1 MFEAFNLSCVRDE
14 RTLFSGLSFTIEP
27 GDMVQIEGRNG
38 AGKTSLLRI
47 LAGLSSPDAGE
58 VRWQG
63 VSTRRQRDIFH
74 QQLLYL
80 GHQPGV
86 KSVLTAF
93 ENLAFYLSVN
103 GPTVKGNASAEAIY
117 QALENVGLLGYEDV
131 TVAQMSAGQQRR
143 VALARLWL
151 SDASLWIL
159 DEPLTAIDKQ
169 GVATLITLFEQHAQQ
184 GGMVLLTTHQ
194 DLEGVNRHVRK
205 LRLTSAEPV

>member
-1 MFEAFNLSCVRDE
+1 MFEALDLSCVRDE

-27 GDMVQIEGRNG
+27 GEMVQIEGRNG

-151 SDASLWIL
+151 SNAPLWIL

-169 GVATLITLFEQHAQQ
+169 GVATLITLFEQHTQQ

-194 DLEGVNRHVRK
+194 DLQGVNRHVRK

>member
-1 MFEAFNLSCVRDE
+1 MFEALNLSCVRDE
-14 RTLFSGLSFTIEP
+14 RTLFSGLSFTVEP
-27 GDMVQIEGRNG
+27 AEMVQIEGRNG

-47 LAGLSSPDAGE
+47 LAGLSSPDGGE

-63 VSTRRQRDIFH
+63 VNTRRQRAVFH

-93 ENLAFYLSVN
+93 ENLAFYQSVN
-103 GPTVKGNASAEAIY
+103 RQSMNRKGDADAIY
-117 QALENVGLLGYEDV
+117 QALENVGLPGYEDV

-151 SDASLWIL
+151 SDAPLWIL
-159 DEPLTAIDKQ
+159 DEPLTAIDKE
-169 GVATLITLFEQHAQQ
+169 GVATLIALFEQHTQQ

-194 DLEGVNRHVRK
+194 DLQGVSRDVRK
-205 LRLTSAEPV
+205 LRLTSEALA

>member
-1 MFEAFNLSCVRDE
+1 MFEALNLSCVRDE

-27 GDMVQIEGRNG
+27 GEMVQIEGPNG

-47 LAGLSSPDAGE
+47 LAGLSSPEAGE

-63 VSTRRQRDIFH
+63 VNTRRQRDVFH

-86 KSVLTAF
+86 KSVLTAY
-93 ENLAFYLSVN
+93 ENLAFYQSVN
-103 GPTVKGNASAEAIY
+103 GTASADAIY

-151 SDASLWIL
+151 SDAPLWIL

-169 GVATLITLFEQHAQQ
+169 GVSTLIELFEQHAQR

-194 DLEGVNRHVRK
+194 DLQGVNRDVQK
-205 LRLTSAEPV
+205 IRLTSAELA